1 MENWKDDLET
11 YSLYF
16 QDVQDTYAANS
27 KQVDIVTAGCTYRDG
42 TSLTVHGKVTDFQM
56 WGKALSDEQ
65 LVKVEISFQSQI
77 KPPPTTV

>member
-1 MENWKDDLET
+1 M
-11 YSLYF
+11 
-16 QDVQDTYAANS
+16 QDTYAANS

-65 LVKVEISFQSQI
+65 LVKVSNPCQSQI
-77 KPPPTTV
+77 KPPPPTV